1 MELVDQRHG
10 DTRWNTARMCLA
22 ASEETSPDAVAGDA
36 ERKGCRSRAV
46 ESVTWPRARPTP
58 DHAVRRDNRTVGQHH
73 VVVRDPCHRGAKAD
87 LDSVA
92 EQDLRRVPV
101 GLGRERA
108 EDGVA
113 EVDKD
118 DAGLLEREV
127 RSLPCS
133 SRSVSRSSSSCRASS
148 CCTCWTNDPVF
159 LGRALRI
166 AQGWREA

>member
-1 MELVDQRHG
+1 MHPPPPSDRMWQPSEA
-10 DTRWNTARMCLA
+10 DTLGGEWGRGYRTR
-22 ASEETSPDAVAGDA
+22 SPPRTPRGPSAGHIRQVAGLDA
-36 ERKGCRSRAV
+36 A
-46 ESVTWPRARPTP
+46 TP

-92 EQDLRRVPV
+92 EQDLPRVPV

-133 SRSVSRSSSSCRASS
+133 SRSVSRSSSSFRASS
-148 CCTCWTNDPVF
+148 CCTCWTNDPFF

-166 AQGWREA
+166 PQGWREA